1 MRNRFVLVGGI
12 AAVLASTVLAAPPEP
27 PAPGGPNPQE
37 PRGPRQAP
45 KFEDMDKNGDGY
57 IDQQEAGERWKRLQ
71 RLDKD
76 GDGKVSREEWD
87 NRQPPRGPRP
97 GGPGPAP
104 SMA

>member
-1 MRNRFVLVGGI
+1 MRNRFVLVGGL

-27 PAPGGPNPQE
+27 PAPGGPNPQG

-45 KFEDMDKNGDGY
+45 KFEDMDKNGDGS

-97 GGPGPAP
+97 GGPGPDP
-104 SMA
+104 S